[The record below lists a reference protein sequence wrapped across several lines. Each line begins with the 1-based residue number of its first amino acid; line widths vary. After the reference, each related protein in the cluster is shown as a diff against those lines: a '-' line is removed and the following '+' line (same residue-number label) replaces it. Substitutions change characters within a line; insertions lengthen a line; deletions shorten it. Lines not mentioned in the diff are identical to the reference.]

1 MRNRW
6 CCAGPLLAL
15 LLATGCTATIAG
27 TARPT
32 PNAAPRPLTG
42 PAIKQ
47 ALLDGTALSKLLT
60 QPFQGVPAFPVF
72 GGSEN
77 LGDSY
82 GAASPPDCVG
92 VVYMTQ
98 KGAYQSADVKNIAGE
113 LWRHDG
119 PSVKVDEVDESVV
132 SLATT
137 ADADALFA
145 KFSAQ
150 WTACDGK
157 TLTVPSS
164 TFVQNAITDVRVADS
179 VVAATVSL
187 GPGAHSILASIPEA
201 RAIGVRGN
209 CLVEVEVT
217 FFAVTYPSDQ
227 GSADINTSAIDIAH
241 AMMDKIG
248 ALS

>member
-1 MRNRW
+1 MLRGPVIGPVAGYRVHRNDRRHSTSHAERSAAAADGSSHQ
-6 CCAGPLLAL
+6 AGIARRHHAVKAPQPAVP
-15 LLATGCTATIAG
+15 GRTAF
-27 TARPT
+27 
-32 PNAAPRPLTG
+32 L
-42 PAIKQ
+42 
-47 ALLDGTALSKLLT
+47 
-60 QPFQGVPAFPVF
+60 VF

-98 KGAYQSADVKNIAGE
+98 KSAYQSADVKNIAGE
-113 LWRHDG
+113 LWRHHG
-119 PSVKVDEVDESVV
+119 RSVKVDEVDESVV

-145 KFSAQ
+145 KFAVQ

-157 TLTVPSS
+157 TLTVPSG
-164 TFVQNAITDVRVADS
+164 TFVQNAITDVSVADS
-179 VVAATVSL
+179 VVVATVSL

-201 RAIGVRGN
+201 RAVGVRGN

-241 AMMDKIG
+241 AMIDKIG